1 MMRRW
6 LATLLL
12 CFAAGCYDGSF
23 DTPESSS
30 TPPTPTTT
38 LAELNRLVGSSSTT
52 IDRNWVVSGRV
63 TTSDRSGNF
72 YQSLIIE
79 EDRAALEIS
88 VALDA
93 LHNDFPIG
101 SLVTVKLEGLA
112 VGRRFG
118 IAQAG
123 IPPISEGYYPTDPI
137 RSKAKLDEHLFRTN
151 EPLVTPLAT
160 RYRIDEL
167 TPTLAGTLI
176 CIEGLTPILEESTD
190 PYPVAP
196 TWEGYRTFVDDEGDT
211 IESYVSSYAD
221 FASQPLPD
229 ERCTITAI
237 LQYDSK
243 GERYILK
250 LRDEKDCKE

>member
-1 MMRRW
+1 MYRW
-6 LATLLL
+6 LIALLL
-12 CFAAGCYDGSF
+12 CISAGCYDGSF
-23 DTPESSS
+23 DSEGPLS

-72 YQSLIIE
+72 YQSIIIE

-101 SLVTVKLEGLA
+101 SLVVVKLEGLA
-112 VGRRFG
+112 VGRRYG
-118 IAQAG
+118 IVQAG
-123 IPPISEGYYPTDPI
+123 LPPISEGYYPTDPI
-137 RSKAKLDEHLFRTN
+137 HSKAKLDEHLFRSN

-160 RYRIDEL
+160 RYRIDQL
-167 TPTLAGTLI
+167 TPALAGTLI
-176 CIEGLTPILEESTD
+176 CIEGLTPTIEESTD
-190 PYPVAP
+190 PYPTAP
-196 TWEGYRTFVDDEGDT
+196 TWEGYRTFADEIGCT

-221 FASQPLPD
+221 FASLPLP
-229 ERCTITAI
+229 EGRCTLTAI

-243 GERYILK
+243 GEQYILK